1 MNMISRK
8 LKIAPVDGS
17 DVLAELDTRLRELD
31 ARRTIIT
38 ETIINVEKTTSTAS
52 ADASFDVEQ
61 AEALLTGAKF
71 VVSRGK
77 PISQLRA
84 LHAERAVIDRALAI
98 GRDRQHRLAAE
109 RAGQVWADHFP
120 QIAEVEKKRVL
131 LALELQRTNRARE
144 EIREKII
151 KAGGAGFLSTDSAEL
166 LGLGED
172 EVVKW
177 ATERLIS
184 DGICTRAEIEGA
196 KNG

>member
-120 QIAEVEKKRVL
+120 QIAEVGKKRVL